1 LGLFSTLLLIVA
13 VVISLL
19 ECFLKEF
26 TAKNRKIA
34 LFALIAIHV
43 QLLVG
48 IILYFVSPNGF
59 NIKAVEWVV
68 NNRKSFVALEHP
80 LINII
85 AIALITIGQNIKN

>member
-1 LGLFSTLLLIVA
+1 MYEFIQKFHSGWAYLALLLLIVA
-13 VVISLL
+13 VVISFS

-48 IILYFVSPNGF
+48 IILYFVSPNG
-59 NIKAVEWVV
+59 
-68 NNRKSFVALEHP
+68 L
-80 LINII
+80 
-85 AIALITIGQNIKN
+85 T